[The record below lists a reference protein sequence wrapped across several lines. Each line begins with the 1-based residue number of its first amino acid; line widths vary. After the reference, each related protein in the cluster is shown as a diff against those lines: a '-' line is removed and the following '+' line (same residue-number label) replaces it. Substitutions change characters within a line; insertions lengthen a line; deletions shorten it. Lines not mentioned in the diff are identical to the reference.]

1 MFILTFDKDVEDI
14 VPFIISLASQPIQPL
29 GSLLQQVHFAES
41 THAVHDLRVMV
52 HPKWMAKKQKKQL
65 WVCTHNFDPLPDSAA
80 IHNNTLPLSLGSQH
94 PAVQLVGSCCLHWP
108 SRCARDICRHDICAM
123 LKPLGFNLR
132 HVKTTEL
139 YWDLLISTGYND
151 IHSIYIYSIYT
162 EYWNSIPSWPD
173 FSGFLQSKHRTI
185 GMTCTFHHGSM
196 AATIAADAVSGCA
209 SADGQKHNP
218 EKNTWMGQQ
227 I

>member
-29 GSLLQQVHFAES
+29 GSLLQQAHFAES

-52 HPKWMAKKQKKQL
+52 HPKWMAKKHKKQL

-108 SRCARDICRHDICAM
+108 SRCDCRATYVD
-123 LKPLGFNLR
+123 
-132 HVKTTEL
+132 TT
-139 YWDLLISTGYND
+139 
-151 IHSIYIYSIYT
+151 
-162 EYWNSIPSWPD
+162 
-173 FSGFLQSKHRTI
+173 FVQ
-185 GMTCTFHHGSM
+185 C
-196 AATIAADAVSGCA
+196 
-209 SADGQKHNP
+209 
-218 EKNTWMGQQ
+218 
-227 I
+227 